1 MYMDT
6 VVFAGIGTVLLIL
19 AFFGGVGAFVA
30 KDMKKHKEKAGKKA
44 AGGREKT
51 A

>member
-6 VVFAGIGTVLLIL
+6 VVLAGIGTVLLMFG
-19 AFFGGVGAFVA
+19 FFGGVGAFIVHDMRRRKTREDVK
-30 KDMKKHKEKAGKKA
+30 KDTFP
-44 AGGREKT
+44 GRP